1 MRDSYDGDIGGSGE
15 AGGGARSDP
24 ESDGV
29 KRGIGRAACVADL
42 SGPFARI
49 RGELEFAD
57 GVTASAM
64 LTELDARVAELEGLR
79 LLAIRRIDTS
89 GVWGDDLNGTPNS
102 FLRSRHVRDH
112 GGAGRDLRAAKLVS
126 DYAVVCEA
134 VAGGLVSRAHLDV
147 IVSVG
152 QKNRARADALPGF
165 LPMFIEIAA
174 NAPASDLRRVM
185 RTWADHIDPVGS
197 GDDEHDAHRR
207 RYLNVSQLG
216 DGIRLDGFFAPEAGM
231 KICAVMNALL
241 AELFRSGEGTDP
253 DAGVR
258 VSNSVQRAD
267 AMELAMDRMLA
278 NGGLPTTGGAPASV
292 TVTVPI
298 SRLQEPCCD
307 RVNTAELH
315 EQLKNQLRHQFDE
328 QVAKGATHGSVPDF
342 GSILTDRSATIG
354 VNNGPTTMLAPLQV
368 AQRMSCDCTVQRILI
383 SPDGK
388 PLDVG
393 RSKRLFP
400 AAIRKALEIRDRGCV
415 FPGCTKPPSWT
426 QAHHIIAW
434 SQGGET
440 SLANAALLCSN
451 HHHQVHADR
460 HTVAIGRIG
469 KATVILNRRRQ

>member
-1 MRDSYDGDIGGSGE
+1 MRDSYDG
-15 AGGGARSDP
+15 
-24 ESDGV
+24 V
-29 KRGIGRAACVADL
+29 KCGIGRAGCVADL

-49 RGELEFAD
+49 RAELEFAD
-57 GVTASAM
+57 GVSASAM

-79 LLAIRRIDTS
+79 LLAIRAIDTS

-147 IVSVG
+147 IVSIG
-152 QKNRARADALPGF
+152 QKNRARAEALPGF

-185 RTWADHIDPVGS
+185 GTWADHIDPVGS

-241 AELFRSGEGTDP
+241 AELFRATDGTDP
-253 DAGVR
+253 DTGVR

-267 AMELAMDRMLA
+267 AMELAMDRILA
-278 NGGLPTTGGAPASV
+278 NGGLPTSGGAPASV
-292 TVTVPI
+292 TVTVPV

-315 EQLKNQLRHQFDE
+315 EQLKNQLRRQFDE
-328 QVAKGATHGSVPDF
+328 QAANGMAHGQVPHGSVPDF
-342 GSILTDRSATIG
+342 GSILTDRCATIG
-354 VNNGPTTMLAPLQV
+354 VNNGPGTMLLPLQA
-368 AQRMSCDCTVQRILI
+368 AQRMTCDCTVQRILI

-415 FPGCTKPPSWT
+415 FPGCTKPPGWT
-426 QAHHIIAW
+426 QAHHIIPW

-451 HHHQVHADR
+451 HHHQVHADD
-460 HTVAIGRIG
+460 HTVAIGRSG
-469 KATVILNRRRQ
+469 RATVILNRRRQ